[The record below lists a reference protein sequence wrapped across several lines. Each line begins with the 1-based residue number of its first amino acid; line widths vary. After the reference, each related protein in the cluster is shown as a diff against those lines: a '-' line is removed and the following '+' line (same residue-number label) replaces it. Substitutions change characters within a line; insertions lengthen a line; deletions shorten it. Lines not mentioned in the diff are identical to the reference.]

1 MSQIFRIATCQ
12 AIREIIEESALEGRF
27 GLILTNDGV
36 EKIANRVVDL
46 FEMTLELRAK
56 THEMFAGKMPSQ
68 DNQQNRKTRSPFFHS
83 DEQSPFP
90 RSKNAAEIYDFGSKK
105 TDNLDSIPLAP
116 NQDVKLP
123 RKRFGLSLEER
134 EKLRR

>member
-1 MSQIFRIATCQ
+1 M
-12 AIREIIEESALEGRF
+12 
-27 GLILTNDGV
+27 
-36 EKIANRVVDL
+36 VDL